1 MKRHLLASILM
12 LSVMQVCALPNLIGR
27 WQSAPIWDRFH
38 QTTWEIT
45 FIDTVHFEAKVMVDY
60 SYFNDEE
67 STTMSMGGT
76 YQLKDSLCFFTEDTT
91 TFSATSMSISGVD
104 ISITEDGGVE
114 RYLILP
120 SKKSDDIIA
129 LIDDK
134 TYHDVFVFYRQK
146 E

>member
-12 LSVMQVCALPNLIGR
+12 IGAMQVCAIPNLIGR
-27 WQSAPIWDRFH
+27 WQSAPIWDRFA
-38 QTTWEIT
+38 QTTWEIS
-45 FIDTVHFEAKVMVDY
+45 FLDTVHFEAKVMVDY

-67 STTMSMGGT
+67 PTSMTMGGT
-76 YQLKDSLCFFTEDTT
+76 YQLQDSLCFFTEDTT
-91 TFSATSMSISGVD
+91 TLTSTRTSTSAVEISVD
-104 ISITEDGGVE
+104 NEVD

-120 SKKSDDIIA
+120 SRKSDDIIA

>member
-12 LSVMQVCALPNLIGR
+12 LIAMQVCALPNLIGR
-27 WQSAPIWDRFH
+27 WQSAPIWDRFA

-45 FIDTVHFEAKVMVDY
+45 FLDTVHFEAKVIVDY

-67 STTMSMGGT
+67 PTSMTMGGT
-76 YQLKDSLCFFTEDTT
+76 YQLQDSLCFFTEDTT
-91 TFSATSMSISGVD
+91 TMTSTRTSTSAVEISVD
-104 ISITEDGGVE
+104 NEVD

-120 SKKSDDIIA
+120 SRKSDDIIA

>member
-12 LSVMQVCALPNLIGR
+12 IGAMQVCAIPNLIGR
-27 WQSAPIWDRFH
+27 WQSAPIWDRFA
-38 QTTWEIT
+38 QTTWEIS
-45 FIDTVHFEAKVMVDY
+45 FLDTVHFEAKVMVDY

-67 STTMSMGGT
+67 PTSMTMGGT
-76 YQLKDSLCFFTEDTT
+76 YQLQDSLCFFTEDTT
-91 TFSATSMSISGVD
+91 TLTSTRNINLGCGDLDNEVD
-104 ISITEDGGVE
+104 

-120 SKKSDDIIA
+120 SRKSDDIIA

>member
-1 MKRHLLASILM
+1 MKRNIIISILV
-12 LSVMQVCALPNLIGR
+12 LSTMQVFALPNLIGR
-27 WQSAPIWDRFH
+27 WQSAPIWDRFR
-38 QTTWEIT
+38 QTTLEIT
-45 FIDTVHFEAKVMVDY
+45 FIDTVHFEAKVIVDY

-67 STTMSMGGT
+67 PTSMTMGGT
-76 YQLKDSLCFFTEDTT
+76 YQLQDSLCFFTEDTT

-104 ISITEDGGVE
+104 ISITDDGGIE

-146 E
+146 

>member
-1 MKRHLLASILM
+1 MKRHLLAIILI
-12 LSVMQVCALPNLIGR
+12 LGSMQVCALPNLIGR
-27 WQSAPIWDRFH
+27 WQSAPIWDRFRL
-38 QTTWEIT
+38 TTWEIT
-45 FIDTVHFEAKVMVDY
+45 FIDSIHFETKVMVDY
-60 SYFNDEE
+60 SYFTDEAP
-67 STTMSMGGT
+67 TTTSMGGT

-91 TFSATSMSISGVD
+91 TFSATSMSTSGVY
-104 ISITEDGGVE
+104 ISKNDDGVD

-146 E
+146 

>member
-12 LSVMQVCALPNLIGR
+12 LMAMQVCALPNLIGR
-27 WQSAPIWDRFH
+27 WQSAPIWDRFA

-45 FIDTVHFEAKVMVDY
+45 FLDTVHFEAKVIVDY

-67 STTMSMGGT
+67 PTSMTMGGT
-76 YQLKDSLCFFTEDTT
+76 YQLQDSLCFFTEDTT
-91 TFSATSMSISGVD
+91 TLTSTRTSTSAVEISVD
-104 ISITEDGGVE
+104 NEVD

>member
-12 LSVMQVCALPNLIGR
+12 LMAMQVCAIPNLIGR
-27 WQSAPIWDRFH
+27 WQSAPIWDRFA

-45 FIDTVHFEAKVMVDY
+45 FMDTVHFEAKVIVDY

-67 STTMSMGGT
+67 PTSMTMGGT
-76 YQLKDSLCFFTEDTT
+76 YQLQDSLCFFTEDTT
-91 TFSATSMSISGVD
+91 TLTSTRTSTSAVEISVD
-104 ISITEDGGVE
+104 NEVD

-120 SKKSDDIIA
+120 SRKSDDIIA

>member
-1 MKRHLLASILM
+1 MKRHLLASIWM
-12 LSVMQVCALPNLIGR
+12 LIAMQVCALPNLIGR
-27 WQSAPIWDRFH
+27 WQSAPIWDRFA

-45 FIDTVHFEAKVMVDY
+45 FLDTVHFEAKVIVDY

-67 STTMSMGGT
+67 PTSMTMGGT
-76 YQLKDSLCFFTEDTT
+76 YELKDSLCFFTEDTT
-91 TFSATSMSISGVD
+91 TMTSTRTSTSAVEISVD
-104 ISITEDGGVE
+104 NEVD

-120 SKKSDDIIA
+120 SRKSDDIIA

>member
-1 MKRHLLASILM
+1 MKRHLLAIILI
-12 LSVMQVCALPNLIGR
+12 LGSMQVCALPNLIGR
-27 WQSAPIWDRFH
+27 CQTAPMWDRFRL
-38 QTTWEIT
+38 TTWEIT
-45 FIDTVHFEAKVMVDY
+45 FIDSIHFETKVMVDY
-60 SYFNDEE
+60 SYFTNEAPTTT
-67 STTMSMGGT
+67 STGGT

-91 TFSATSMSISGVD
+91 TFSATSMSTSGVD
-104 ISITEDGGVE
+104 ISITDDGVE

-146 E
+146 

>member
-12 LSVMQVCALPNLIGR
+12 LIAMQVCALPNLIGR
-27 WQSAPIWDRFH
+27 WQSAPIWDRFA

-45 FIDTVHFEAKVMVDY
+45 FLDTVHFEAKVIVDY

-67 STTMSMGGT
+67 PTSMTMGGT
-76 YQLKDSLCFFTEDTT
+76 YQLQDSLCFFTEDTT
-91 TFSATSMSISGVD
+91 ILTSTRTPTSAVEISVD
-104 ISITEDGGVE
+104 NEVD

-120 SKKSDDIIA
+120 SRKSDDIIA

>member
-12 LSVMQVCALPNLIGR
+12 LMAMQVCALPNLIGR
-27 WQSAPIWDRFH
+27 WQSAPIWDRFA

-45 FIDTVHFEAKVMVDY
+45 FLDTVHFEAKVIVDY

-67 STTMSMGGT
+67 PTSMTMGGT
-76 YQLKDSLCFFTEDTT
+76 YEQKDSLCFFTEDTT
-91 TFSATSMSISGVD
+91 TLTSTRTSTSAVEISVD
-104 ISITEDGGVE
+104 NEVD

-120 SKKSDDIIA
+120 SRKSDDIIA

-134 TYHDVFVFYRQK
+134 TYHDVFVFYRK
-146 E
+146 K

>member
-1 MKRHLLASILM
+1 MILKCGVVLLLG
-12 LSVMQVCALPNLIGR
+12 LV
-27 WQSAPIWDRFH
+27 
-38 QTTWEIT
+38 
-45 FIDTVHFEAKVMVDY
+45 
-60 SYFNDEE
+60 
-67 STTMSMGGT
+67 
-76 YQLKDSLCFFTEDTT
+76 LKDSLCFFTEDTT

-104 ISITEDGGVE
+104 ISIADDGVE

-146 E
+146 

>member
-12 LSVMQVCALPNLIGR
+12 LMAMQVCALPNLIGR
-27 WQSAPIWDRFH
+27 WQSAPIWDRFA

-45 FIDTVHFEAKVMVDY
+45 FLDTVHFEAKVIVDY

-67 STTMSMGGT
+67 PTSMTMGGT
-76 YQLKDSLCFFTEDTT
+76 YQLQDSLCFFTEDTT
-91 TFSATSMSISGVD
+91 TLTSTRTSTSAVEISVD
-104 ISITEDGGVE
+104 NEVD

-120 SKKSDDIIA
+120 SRKSDDIIA

-146 E
+146 

>member
-12 LSVMQVCALPNLIGR
+12 LMAMQVCALPNLIGR
-27 WQSAPIWDRFH
+27 WQSAPIWDRFA

-45 FIDTVHFEAKVMVDY
+45 FLDTVHFEAKVIVDY

-67 STTMSMGGT
+67 ATSMTMGGT
-76 YQLKDSLCFFTEDTT
+76 YQLQDSLCFFTEDTT
-91 TFSATSMSISGVD
+91 TLTSTRTSTSAVEISVD
-104 ISITEDGGVE
+104 NEVD

-120 SKKSDDIIA
+120 SRKSDDIIA

>member
-1 MKRHLLASILM
+1 MKRHLSAIILI
-12 LSVMQVCALPNLIGR
+12 LGSMQVCALPNLIGR
-27 WQSAPIWDRFH
+27 WQTAPMWDRFR

-45 FIDTVHFEAKVMVDY
+45 FIDSVHFEAKVMVDY
-60 SYFNDEE
+60 SYFTDEAP
-67 STTMSMGGT
+67 TTTSMSGT

-91 TFSATSMSISGVD
+91 TFSATSMSTSGVD
-104 ISITEDGGVE
+104 ISITDDGVD

-146 E
+146 